1 MFQTAAGV
9 TVPFPEK
16 LSEQYELDGNTIT
29 ANLSFE
35 KLSDFVHSFYAELD
49 EPLFLAIH
57 PDAESDEVWYL
68 DGMTKKQLTMI
79 LDGYGELLYQDGLS
93 AFAIGSLTTEEE
105 LFVQK
110 YKVLSIYS
118 ETAKRFVPLL
128 KKYGMEP
135 TGHLFPARFRR
146 RRGRGR
152 QNRLH
157 CQASGRFQCCSSP
170 AALLKAYRPW

>member
-16 LSEQYELDGNTIT
+16 LSEQYELDGSTIT

-110 YKVLSIYS
+110 YKVLSILQRDCK
-118 ETAKRFVPLL
+118 A
-128 KKYGMEP
+128 
-135 TGHLFPARFRR
+135 FR
-146 RRGRGR
+146 
-152 QNRLH
+152 
-157 CQASGRFQCCSSP
+157 SP
-170 AALLKAYRPW
+170 AEKNTAWSRPDILSPHGICSPKKSPAPQSASRSPVRPCRI

>member
-93 AFAIGSLTTEEE
+93 AFAIGSLTTEEV

-118 ETAKRFVPLL
+118 ETARRFVPLL

-135 TGHLFPARFRR
+135 TGHLVTAWDTFSEEKPGAAE
-146 RRGRGR
+146 
-152 QNRLH
+152 RLEIAGQTVPDMIKEL
-157 CQASGRFQCCSSP
+157 CKIGMY
-170 AALLKAYRPW
+170 KG